1 MPCAFLWGFFHWLL
15 LPEIR
20 GIGDHA
26 DPGFGA
32 GLAFRVGLD
41 ASVIAQI
48 RVFDVHIG
56 ADIGLAC
63 AFVAFIHR
71 FFDLD
76 EGKMSVFVRKSVFF
90 GHFLSSFVVFLPF
103 FSFLS

>member
-1 MPCAFLWGFFHWLL
+1 MFLWAFLHRFL

-32 GLAFRVGLD
+32 GLAFRVDLD
-41 ASVIAQI
+41 ASVITRI
-48 RVFDVHIG
+48 RVFDVYVG
-56 ADIGLAC
+56 ANIGLAG

-76 EGKMSVFVRKSVFF
+76 EGKTPIFVQKSVFF
-90 GHFLSSFVVFLPF
+90 GHFSSSFVVFLL